1 MAITQHS
8 SADARLILPTFVDS
22 IAQLEPDTPW
32 MNFPRSPD
40 LKQGWYTLTF
50 KDLADAVNGVARW
63 AENVLGPGDGK
74 TTIAY
79 IGLNDAR
86 YAATFIG
93 MMKAGYRT
101 LLPSPRN
108 SREGQAALFEAVQC
122 SIVVHSEGI
131 VSAVDSIT
139 AYQPHIST
147 YTIPAFEELRRL
159 GDDNGTFP
167 SRCGHD
173 ENERPLIL
181 HTSGSTGFPK
191 PIALNHGDLAAI
203 YHLRSLPSPP
213 GRLSIPDVFLTSD
226 ELVGMSPFFHAMGM
240 IVLLRGIFSKGSL
253 TVLPPEKPP
262 NAQLVVEVL
271 QQRDA
276 VLGIFPPSILEQI
289 CSSEEGLRALGKLKY
304 VFYGGGPLA
313 RGKGDII
320 NKFTR
325 VQTVIGSTEAGLL
338 PTLVVEDRKD
348 WDFFEW
354 ADGSG
359 AVMED
364 NGDGLYELV
373 IKPKDVKYQGVFH
386 TFPDADEWRTK
397 DLLQPH
403 PEKPGLW
410 LYKGRKDDVLVLSN
424 GEKFNPVG
432 FEKGL
437 ESHPLVKGAM
447 VVGQGRFQTGLIVEP
462 EWAALASDHTPE
474 ALLDTLWPK
483 IEELNNASP
492 AHGKVWR
499 SKVMFTRRD
508 KPFKRA
514 EKGSIMRRMTVAL
527 FEPEI
532 EALYSDEASEKQL
545 GTFDLSAGLPA
556 AKAFVRKALKLA
568 GVGLP
573 EDGGDDEDIF
583 AYGVDSL
590 QVLAISSKLS
600 HALST
605 KDKRVTV
612 SARTIYANPT
622 INSLAAAMIGEESG
636 EQANGIAAI
645 SREERMARM
654 VEKYTHDLPSSSVL
668 ATPSPSPEKHTVV
681 LTGSTGSLGNY
692 VLQELIDSS
701 HVAKIYCLNRS
712 GNAEDRQRE
721 SFQRRGI
728 AADFS
733 KVRFLHTDFGKDQFG
748 LHDRV
753 YDELLQT
760 VDVFIHNAWAVDF
773 NLALESYEGVHISGT
788 RRFVDF
794 STQSKHRAHII
805 FISSIASVGNWT
817 GVHPNEHEVPERLDT
832 DHAVALPQGYGESK
846 HVASLILAAGAQ
858 RSGVP
863 CTVARAG
870 QLAGPSNGD
879 SEWNRH
885 EWVPSIVISSKA
897 MEEVPQDLGNQNL
910 VDWVPMDLAGKT
922 VRDLALSQPSSSAT
936 SQDLVRVA
944 HIVNPRTTSWPELV
958 PAVRKSLQK
967 QSGKAIRTVSFGDW
981 LDELKK
987 TEPSPA
993 EIQQKPALKLADFYE
1008 GLLGHQGMPRL
1019 ATEQTSKISQTVARM
1034 QPVSDEMMRKWTQ
1047 QWWA

>member
-1 MAITQHS
+1 MAITQHNS
-8 SADARLILPTFVDS
+8 VGNRLILPTFVDS
-22 IAQLEPDTPW
+22 IAQQDPDTPW
-32 MNFPRSPD
+32 MNLPRSPD
-40 LKQGWYTLTF
+40 LKQGWYTLSF
-50 KDLADAVNGVARW
+50 KDLADAVNGVAGW
-63 AENVLGPGDGK
+63 AENVLGAGDGK

-79 IGLNDAR
+79 IGVNDAR
-86 YAATFIG
+86 YAATLIG

-108 SREGQAALFEAVQC
+108 SQEGQAALFEAVQC

-131 VSAVDSIT
+131 ASAVDSIT

-147 YTIPAFEELRRL
+147 HLIPPFEELRKL
-159 GDDNGTFP
+159 GEKNGT
-167 SRCGHD
+167 C
-173 ENERPLIL
+173 
-181 HTSGSTGFPK
+181 STGFPK

-213 GRLSIPDVFLTSD
+213 GRLSIPDVFLTSE

-271 QQRDA
+271 QQRNA

-313 RGKGDII
+313 RGKGGII
-320 NKFTR
+320 NKWTR
-325 VQTVIGSTEAGLL
+325 VQTVIGSTEAGLI
-338 PTLVVEDRKD
+338 PTLVAENRND
-348 WDFFEW
+348 WDYFEW
-354 ADGSG
+354 AKGSG

-373 IKPKDVKYQGVFH
+373 LKPEDVKYQGVFH
-386 TFPDADEWRTK
+386 TFPDAEEWRTK

-432 FEKGL
+432 
-437 ESHPLVKGAM
+437 
-447 VVGQGRFQTGLIVEP
+447 RFQTGLIVEP
-462 EWAALASDHTPE
+462 EWRALAPDHTPE

-499 SKVMFTRRD
+499 SKVMFTKRD

-545 GTFDLSAGLPA
+545 GKLDLSAGLPA
-556 AKAFVRKALKLA
+556 ARTFVRKALKLA

-612 SARTIYANPT
+612 SARTVYANPT

-636 EQANGIAAI
+636 EQANGTAAI
-645 SREERMARM
+645 SREERMAKM

-668 ATPSPSPEKHTVV
+668 AAPSPSPKKHTVV

-692 VLQELIDSS
+692 TLQDLIDSPR
-701 HVAKIYCLNRS
+701 VAKIYCLNRS
-712 GNAEDRQRE
+712 GNAKDRQRE

-728 AADFS
+728 AADFTQVS
-733 KVRFLHTDFGKDQFG
+733 FLHTDFGKDKFG

-788 RRFVDF
+788 RRCVDF

-817 GVHPNEHEVPERLDT
+817 GVHPKEHEVPERLDT

-897 MEEVPQDLGNQNL
+897 MGAVPQDLGNQNL

-922 VRDLALSQPSSSAT
+922 VRDLALSHPGSSAT
-936 SQDLVRVA
+936 NDDLVRVA
-944 HIVNPRTTSWPELV
+944 HIVNPNTTSWPDLV
-958 PAVRKSLQK
+958 PAVRESLQE
-967 QSGKAIRTVSFGDW
+967 QSKRAIRTVSFSAW

-987 TEPSPA
+987 TEPSPK
-993 EIQQKPALKLADFYE
+993 EIEQKPALKLADFYE

-1019 ATEQTSKISQTVARM
+1019 ATEETSKISQTVAQM
-1034 QPVSDEMMRKWTQ
+1034 QPVNDEMMRKWTQ
-1047 QWWA
+1047 QW